1 MRLPALC
8 LLELLVRELGAVRL
22 FLSYGVIMGHVMG
35 NSTKVKRKKGLYIR
49 SPLRCLF
56 LFGARGP
63 ECTAA
68 VQLPRERREEEEGEK
83 KKNQQLVP
91 PSGSCAI
98 ALWPGKHLTVTD
110 LLRVYVR
117 AAFARPLRC
126 TYPPRS
132 ARRRALPFSRSD
144 HRPRARAARF

>member
-35 NSTKVKRKKGLYIR
+35 NSTKVKRKKSLHTYAH
-49 SPLRCLF
+49 RCVVYFCLEH
-56 LFGARGP
+56 GAP
-63 ECTAA
+63 N
-68 VQLPRERREEEEGEK
+68 VQLQFSYQESEERK
-83 KKNQQLVP
+83 KKKKRKNQQLVP

-117 AAFARPLRC
+117 AEFARPLPC